1 VKASHAF
8 SAVSQ
13 SFDEPNLVSHGGLL
27 TAAVLTERIGLWPLV
42 AGALTVPGPTGVN
55 SAAKTATVLAGMLSG
70 ADSFDDLDV
79 LRAGGTRSS
88 LDGRAGG
95 LSTTAVALA
104 DRAGP
109 ELVLRAQPPDPPFA
123 DLVAGTFELIGQ
135 EPVAELWIVLVRVHE
150 GVGEVGVLE
159 VMIADG

>member
-8 SAVSQ
+8 SVVSQ

-27 TAAVLTERIGLWPLV
+27 NAAVLTERIGLWALV

-79 LRAGGTRSS
+79 R
-88 LDGRAGG
+88 
-95 LSTTAVALA
+95 
-104 DRAGP
+104 
-109 ELVLRAQPPDPPFA
+109 
-123 DLVAGTFELIGQ
+123 
-135 EPVAELWIVLVRVHE
+135 EPVAPRRCS
-150 GVGEVGVLE
+150 
-159 VMIADG
+159 MICGPRPRSGRGCGRSPTATSVSSTRSAGRFAAGCGRLAPARTD

>member
-27 TAAVLTERIGLWPLV
+27 TAAVLTERIGLWALV

-70 ADSFDDLDV
+70 ADSIDDLDV

-88 LDGRAGG
+88 W
-95 LSTTAVALA
+95 T
-104 DRAGP
+104 AGP
-109 ELVLRAQPPDPPFA
+109 GVFPLPRRPLRTVLDQSFCCEHSRQTRLSPTSWPARSGSSARD
-123 DLVAGTFELIGQ
+123 
-135 EPVAELWIVLVRVHE
+135 R
-150 GVGEVGVLE
+150 
-159 VMIADG
+159 